1 MTVTPRETT
10 EYRELRATIRT
21 RGTARLWIALTS
33 FLGWAAL
40 ALLAAALGVA
50 PALTLVPLLVLVVA
64 YEIVFSVHT
73 AVERVGR
80 YVQVFFE
87 EEGED
92 EGEEAGY
99 GWEHYAMAYA
109 QRFPRSAPDPLLTGV
124 FIAASLLNF
133 MTVGVLGGVAV
144 EYWSLG
150 VVHLL
155 FVIRVLVGRRQAGR
169 QRALDLQRFRELKR
183 S

>member
-1 MTVTPRETT
+1 
-10 EYRELRATIRT
+10 
-21 RGTARLWIALTS
+21 
-33 FLGWAAL
+33 
-40 ALLAAALGVA
+40 
-50 PALTLVPLLVLVVA
+50 
-64 YEIVFSVHT
+64 
-73 AVERVGR
+73 
-80 YVQVFFE
+80 
-87 EEGED
+87 
-92 EGEEAGY
+92 
-99 GWEHYAMAYA
+99 
-109 QRFPRSAPDPLLTGV
+109 
-124 FIAASLLNF
+124 